1 MLLKQN
7 ENFYLKFE
15 MQKNSDYPIVY
26 SYTQFYLKNRVLDEQ
41 DYNSYGNIRM
51 EGHLIQFYD
60 EWF

>member
-26 SYTQFYLKNRVLDEQ
+26 SYTQFYLKNRVLDE
-41 DYNSYGNIRM
+41 
-51 EGHLIQFYD
+51 
-60 EWF
+60 